1 MYNNPHL
8 LLGRIR
14 LLNRCIE
21 CLKRSESMPESL
33 CYVPKEV
40 CYKVCKDSSFS
51 SSASSGVPAGGSKTL
66 IPVFENPLQTPH
78 IKKLC
83 KYNIELKKGTCIR
96 TTGEEYRNSQGL
108 WVKITKEQMEEHRPG
123 IELEEGW
130 ILVCKNTEGGDKL
143 VPVESPETITRQ
155 QQLFGY
161 DHKPCNVWEEV
172 VNVENALYM
181 GSKPKI
187 AESDDAAIQK
197 LRYIPPTW
205 TYECDEDLV
214 HYFYDHIGKE
224 DENLGSVKQCVTSID
239 VSSSSDDPSGG
250 VSSLTDGDT
259 ETYWESDGM
268 QGQHWIRLHMK
279 RGTIVIKLMMTV
291 DSTDD
296 NYMPKRVTVFGGEGD
311 SLKKLND
318 VTIDE

>member
-1 MYNNPHL
+1 MQLALNNWFCCLPNVMFHRIFGFLSYHSVIAEAQRQSPGSWSDVSWQQHQSVSELLTARSHLSPPPIFVIIMYNNPHL

-108 WVKITKEQMEEHRPG
+108 WVKITKVNLN
-123 IELEEGW
+123 IYNDFVLYK
-130 ILVCKNTEGGDKL
+130 I
-143 VPVESPETITRQ
+143 VPNLTRIVVYIT
-155 QQLFGY
+155 
-161 DHKPCNVWEEV
+161 
-172 VNVENALYM
+172 
-181 GSKPKI
+181 
-187 AESDDAAIQK
+187 
-197 LRYIPPTW
+197 
-205 TYECDEDLV
+205 
-214 HYFYDHIGKE
+214 
-224 DENLGSVKQCVTSID
+224 KQ
-239 VSSSSDDPSGG
+239 
-250 VSSLTDGDT
+250 
-259 ETYWESDGM
+259 
-268 QGQHWIRLHMK
+268 
-279 RGTIVIKLMMTV
+279 
-291 DSTDD
+291 
-296 NYMPKRVTVFGGEGD
+296 F
-311 SLKKLND
+311 
-318 VTIDE
+318 